1 LSLRRGSHNVACGRL
16 RIPVRSS
23 MSVARMVAVFAPI
36 ALSAI
41 LWAGPAACADSSGPR
56 ALGSA
61 APSPPAT
68 YYIVPKT
75 GAGAAMTLYQ
85 IAARTLGDGHRYLEI
100 FDLNKGRLQPV
111 GGRLTNPHVI
121 EPGWVLQLPPGAA
134 GAGVHTGPLPGET
147 AASVRPAQRSPR
159 PVAVAATASHPGISK
174 AEALG
179 AALIVVA
186 VTSLTVTLSRARRRS
201 ARRPARKA
209 RRPSPGSTGSSGR
222 TVGSIEV
229 APPGERSTGPWDPP
243 GADHPSWPGA
253 GAPNPLGDDHPSWPG
268 AGPWNP
274 LGDDH
279 PSWPGAGALNP
290 LGADHP
296 SWPGAGPWNPLGDD
310 HPSWPGAGQATWP
323 RAIGSP
329 AQPAPEPARALH
341 HDPDPSTAPPPGQ
354 ASAGGP
360 GPGSLAPPPFAP
372 PSTPRHIAPAPRL
385 DSRPSGGTH
394 RAVRTGH
401 HMGQTVLSAGAL
413 ADPCRGQ
420 AGDLWPADSARASGR
435 MLAEAD
441 ARAAAIV
448 AAAEQEAAGI
458 QQLAAER
465 AAATLSAAECEAA
478 EFRAAMLK
486 LSTEL
491 TGVATHVT
499 EDLAIPARPAAGTVA
514 LPATDPAAE
523 PVTGSAAPE
532 SAAELVTGS
541 AAPPAAQPAALPG
554 TRPARDPQQDAAE
567 APARPGK
574 AAARSAARRAA
585 QPGARVA
592 ARSAA
597 RPGVSPRR
605 TPKPRSAA
613 KPRAR
618 QVSAMHKMIA
628 AFLVLFLA
636 GIVSGGAEIG
646 LHGFS
651 FFLFRNTGAGAGNSL
666 NLEENQGPGQ
676 RHAPGTQHTQHTRH
690 TRNTGKSPGP
700 ARTEPGGKASTAPG
714 QSN

>member
-1 LSLRRGSHNVACGRL
+1 
-16 RIPVRSS
+16 
-23 MSVARMVAVFAPI
+23 MVAVFAPI

-41 LWAGPAACADSSGPR
+41 LWAGPVASADSSGPR

-75 GAGAAMTLYQ
+75 GAGAAMTLYE

-100 FDLNKGRLQPV
+100 FDLNKSRLQPV

-121 EPGWVLQLPPGAA
+121 EPGWVLRLPPGAA
-134 GAGVHTGPLPGET
+134 GPGVHTGPLPGET

-159 PVAVAATASHPGISK
+159 PVAAAAGAPHTGISK

-209 RRPSPGSTGSSGR
+209 RWPSPGSTGSSGR
-222 TVGSIEV
+222 MVASIDV
-229 APPGERSTGPWDPP
+229 APPGERSTGPWDPL
-243 GADHPSWPGA
+243 GA
-253 GAPNPLGDDHPSWPG
+253 DHPSWPG

-274 LGDDH
+274 LGADH
-279 PSWPGAGALNP
+279 PSWPGAGAPNP

-329 AQPAPEPARALH
+329 AQPAPESARALH
-341 HDPDPSTAPPPGQ
+341 HDPDPSTAPSRGP
-354 ASAGGP
+354 ASAGRP

-372 PSTPRHIAPAPRL
+372 PSTPRHIAPAAPM
-385 DSRPSGGTH
+385 DSRPGGGTH

-401 HMGQTVLSAGAL
+401 HMGQTVLSASAL
-413 ADPCRGQ
+413 ADPCQQQ
-420 AGDLWPADSARASGR
+420 AGDLWPADSARAWG
-435 MLAEAD
+435 LAEAD

-448 AAAEQEAAGI
+448 AAAEHEAAGI

-465 AAATLSAAECEAA
+465 AAATLSAAEREAA

-541 AAPPAAQPAALPG
+541 TAPPAAQPAALPG

-574 AAARSAARRAA
+574 GAARSAARLAA
-585 QPGARVA
+585 RPGARVA

-636 GIVSGGAEIG
+636 GIVSGVAEIG

-676 RHAPGTQHTQHTRH
+676 RHAPATQHTQH

-700 ARTEPGGKASTAPG
+700 ARTEPGSKASTAPA